1 MLDNENNTAAFEDD
15 DVILPDGWQ
24 EGDDIFSEEGWSG
37 DAGQADESAEDAGQS
52 DEGNAEGSDGE
63 APTTEPDDQSG
74 ADGGDAGGEAP
85 TTEPSAAEQPRK
97 LKFTARVDRSDLDVE
112 VDESE
117 LPTLYQKAQVVD
129 RVRAKLAKLSP
140 TLEKA
145 ERLSKS
151 LGYDNL
157 DAMLDSAEKS
167 YRETEVNRLIGEG
180 VHKEVAQDMVN
191 RRFAAPEQPRGKG
204 PSESETARPGTSGDA
219 PQREAGAAGERDFR
233 KEVADL
239 LAVRGDLRGQ
249 RLPDEVIKACVLE
262 SKPLIVAY
270 TEYEDAQKARQAQ
283 ADAKERTALR
293 RENAILKQNAASA
306 ARAPVSGATG
316 GGATDTKP
324 KDPFLEG
331 FDADD
336 Y

>member
-1 MLDNENNTAAFEDD
+1 MLDNENNTAVFEDD

-24 EGDDIFSEEGWSG
+24 DGDDIFSEDEWSG
-37 DAGQADESAEDAGQS
+37 VTEQADEPAEDDGQP
-52 DEGNAEGSDGE
+52 DEGNAE
-63 APTTEPDDQSG
+63 PTPEPDSQSG
-74 ADGGDAGGEAP
+74 ADGGDEGGEAP

-97 LKFTARVDRSDLDVE
+97 LKFTARVDRNDLDVE

-129 RVRAKLAKLSP
+129 RVQAKLAKLSP
-140 TLEKA
+140 TMEKA

-151 LGYDNL
+151 LGYDSL
-157 DAMLDSAEKS
+157 DAMLDSAEKN
-167 YRETEVNRLIGEG
+167 YRETEINRLVGEG

-191 RRFAAPEQPRGKG
+191 RRFA
-204 PSESETARPGTSGDA
+204 TARSTEQEAGQAEETQ
-219 PQREAGAAGERDFR
+219 QREASAAGGRDFR

-239 LAVRGDLRGQ
+239 LAVRSDLRGQ
-249 RLPDEVIKACVLE
+249 KLPDEVIKACVLE
-262 SKPLIVAY
+262 GKPLIVAY
-270 TEYEDAQKARQAQ
+270 TEYEDAQKAKQAQ
-283 ADAKERTALR
+283 ADARERTALR

-306 ARAPVSGATG
+306 ARAPVSGTAG

-336 Y
+336 F